1 MKKIAILL
9 EKLFDEREVIY
20 PYYRFIEEGYQVDF
34 IGTEANTDYSSKTG
48 YTETSTYSSA
58 KISSKDYDAVFIP
71 GGFSPDYMR
80 RCKATIDFVKAMDK
94 EKKLI
99 AAICHG
105 PWMLA
110 SCCDIQG
117 KKITSFSSL
126 KDDLI
131 NAGGKYLD
139 EAVVQDGH
147 IITSRSP
154 QDLPA
159 LSKAII
165 KYLDSGDIKA

>member
-1 MKKIAILL
+1 
-9 EKLFDEREVIY
+9 
-20 PYYRFIEEGYQVDF
+20 
-34 IGTEANTDYSSKTG
+34 
-48 YTETSTYSSA
+48 
-58 KISSKDYDAVFIP
+58 
-71 GGFSPDYMR
+71 MR